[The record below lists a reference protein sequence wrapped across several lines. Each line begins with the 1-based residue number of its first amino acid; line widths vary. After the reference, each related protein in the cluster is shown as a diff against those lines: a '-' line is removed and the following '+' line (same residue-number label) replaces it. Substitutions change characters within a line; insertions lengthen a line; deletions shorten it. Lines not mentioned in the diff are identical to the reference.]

1 MVLIENLITSMKVD
15 SFDDALS
22 NALPIFDSKKN
33 EIGKLIPI
41 GNWILTDKKKIENL
55 SMWRQKN
62 MKFFFSQFNSN
73 CKRTLWYIKNLSI
86 EQNNRIFFLI
96 YTNNDKLIGH
106 IGLAEI
112 EKNFATMDNMVRGE
126 EGGDPKLMYYS
137 MIAIIN
143 WSFKILNIENL
154 YGKIISYNWLTIFLY
169 EEISFKIIERIP
181 LKKIEKNGEI
191 NHKDVNSSESNVRY
205 FCTKVLLK
213 KKDFY
218 KNINWITK

>member
-1 MVLIENLITSMKVD
+1 MVLIKNLIISMKAD

-41 GNWILTDKKKIENL
+41 GNWILTHTKKIENL
-55 SMWRQKN
+55 SVWRQKN
-62 MKFFFSQFNSN
+62 MKFFFSQFNSS

-86 EQNNRIFFLI
+86 EKNNRIFFLI
-96 YTNNDKLIGH
+96 YTNNHKLIGH

-154 YGKIISYNWLTIFLY
+154 YGRIISYNWLTIFLY

-181 LKKIEKNGEI
+181 LKKIEENGEI
-191 NHKDVNSSESNVRY
+191 NHKDVDSSESNVRY

>member
-1 MVLIENLITSMKVD
+1 MVLIKNLITSMKVD
-15 SFDDALS
+15 FFDDALS

-41 GNWILTDKKKIENL
+41 GNWILTHKEKIEDL
-55 SMWRQKN
+55 SKWRQKN
-62 MKFFFSQFNSN
+62 MKFFFSQFNSSY
-73 CKRTLWYIKNLSI
+73 KRTLWYIKNFSI

-96 YTNNDKLIGH
+96 YANNDKLIGH

-154 YGKIISYNWLTIFLY
+154 YGRIISYNWLTIFLY

-181 LKKIEKNGEI
+181 LKKIEENGEI
-191 NHKDVNSSESNVRY
+191 NHKDIDSSESNVRY

>member
-1 MVLIENLITSMKVD
+1 MVLIKNLITSMKVD
-15 SFDDALS
+15 FFDDALS

-41 GNWILTDKKKIENL
+41 GNWILTHKEKIEDL
-55 SMWRQKN
+55 SKWRQKN
-62 MKFFFSQFNSN
+62 MKFFFSQFNSSY
-73 CKRTLWYIKNLSI
+73 KRTLWYIKNFSI

-96 YTNNDKLIGH
+96 YANNDKLIGH

-112 EKNFATMDNMVRGE
+112 EKNFATMYNMVRGE

-154 YGKIISYNWLTIFLY
+154 YGRIISYNWLTIFLY

-181 LKKIEKNGEI
+181 LKKIEENGEI
-191 NHKDVNSSESNVRY
+191 NHKDIDSSESNVRY

>member
-1 MVLIENLITSMKVD
+1 MVLIKNLITSMKVD
-15 SFDDALS
+15 FFDDALS
-22 NALPIFDSKKN
+22 NALPIFDLKKN

-41 GNWILTDKKKIENL
+41 GNWILTHKEKIEDL
-55 SMWRQKN
+55 SKWRQKN
-62 MKFFFSQFNSN
+62 MKFFFSQFNSSY
-73 CKRTLWYIKNLSI
+73 KRTLWYIKNFSI

-96 YTNNDKLIGH
+96 YANNDKLIGH

-154 YGKIISYNWLTIFLY
+154 YGRIISYNWLTIFLY

-181 LKKIEKNGEI
+181 LKKIEENGEI
-191 NHKDVNSSESNVRY
+191 NHKDVDSSESNVRY

>member
-1 MVLIENLITSMKVD
+1 MVLIKNLITSMKVD
-15 SFDDALS
+15 FFDDALS

-41 GNWILTDKKKIENL
+41 GNWILTHKEKIEDL
-55 SMWRQKN
+55 SKWRQKN
-62 MKFFFSQFNSN
+62 MKFFFSQFNSSY
-73 CKRTLWYIKNLSI
+73 KRTLWYIKNFSI

-96 YTNNDKLIGH
+96 YANNDKLIGH

-126 EGGDPKLMYYS
+126 EGGDPQLMYYS
-137 MIAIIN
+137 MIAIIH

-154 YGKIISYNWLTIFLY
+154 YGRIISYNWLTIFLY

-181 LKKIEKNGEI
+181 LKKFEENGEI
-191 NHKDVNSSESNVRY
+191 NHKVIDSSESNVRY

>member
-1 MVLIENLITSMKVD
+1 MVLIKNLITSMKVD
-15 SFDDALS
+15 FFDDALS

-41 GNWILTDKKKIENL
+41 GNWILTHKEKIEDL
-55 SMWRQKN
+55 SKWRQKN
-62 MKFFFSQFNSN
+62 MKFFFSQFNSSY
-73 CKRTLWYIKNLSI
+73 KRTLWYIKNFSI

-96 YTNNDKLIGH
+96 YANNDKLIGH

-154 YGKIISYNWLTIFLY
+154 YGRIISYNWLTIFLY

-181 LKKIEKNGEI
+181 LKKIEENGEI
-191 NHKDVNSSESNVRY
+191 NHKDVDSSESNVRY